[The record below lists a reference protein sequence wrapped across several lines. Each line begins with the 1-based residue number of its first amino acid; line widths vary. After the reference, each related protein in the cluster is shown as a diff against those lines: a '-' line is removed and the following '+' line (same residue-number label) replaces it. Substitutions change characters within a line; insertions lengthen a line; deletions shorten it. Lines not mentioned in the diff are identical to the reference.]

1 VGGALAATDAGGFNA
16 QIASMASMIMKIHA
30 RRDVNT
36 TAAAGFGAIV
46 ELLGPL
52 SIATVY
58 SPR

>member
-1 VGGALAATDAGGFNA
+1 
-16 QIASMASMIMKIHA
+16 MIMKIHA